1 MTDAQRP
8 LRLIVQGLDCP
19 DCAASLEKAVAALPI
34 VEQAT
39 LNYALSRLDVVAAD
53 EAAVIPEARRL
64 AREMGFDIT
73 VEGATEAEAPRPWWK
88 AHAHLLRTGAAM
100 ALALAG
106 LLLSR
111 VTAAAWPGPVA
122 YGAAIVVAGYS
133 VARAAWGAWRN
144 AHTLDMNALMTIA
157 AVGAMLVGEYA
168 EGAVT
173 MILFAIGEALE
184 SYSSARARNA
194 VRALMALT
202 PDEATRLG
210 ETQETVP
217 VAALRLGDRILVR
230 PGERVPM
237 DGRILEGQSSL
248 DQAPITGE
256 SMPVERTVGE
266 EVYAGSIN
274 GRGALILEVTHLAA
288 DNTLARMMRL
298 VEEAQTQR
306 APTQR
311 FVDRFARI
319 YTPSVMALALLVA
332 LVPPLLGLGPLSTWF
347 YRALVLLVIACPC
360 ALVISTPVTIVSS
373 LARAAKAG
381 VLVKGGRYLEELARV
396 RAVAFDKTGT
406 LTEGHPRVVSMGCER
421 HGEGVFCDQCDD
433 LLAKAAAVEQRSE
446 HSLAQA
452 VLSFALERGVLER
465 YAAGDGVEA
474 VVGRG
479 VLGTV
484 QGHAISVGSHAFCH
498 RDGRGDN
505 DLCYKVEQA
514 EREGYTV
521 LVAEDDCCDSRC
533 YLAVADEPRHG
544 AALALGD
551 LRHAGVEHLVML
563 TGDNR
568 AVAERLAGEL
578 GLDDVRAELLPQDK
592 LAAVDELERVYGHVA
607 MVGDGVNDAPAL
619 ARASVGIAMGAAGT
633 DAALETA
640 DVALMGDDLSRL
652 SFALRLSRRMMAVV
666 RANIALALLIKAL
679 FLILAVSGV
688 ATLWMAVV
696 ADTGASLLVTLN
708 GMRMLGFERRV
719 GRGA

>member
-1 MTDAQRP
+1 
-8 LRLIVQGLDCP
+8 
-19 DCAASLEKAVAALPI
+19 
-34 VEQAT
+34 
-39 LNYALSRLDVVAAD
+39 
-53 EAAVIPEARRL
+53 
-64 AREMGFDIT
+64 
-73 VEGATEAEAPRPWWK
+73 
-88 AHAHLLRTGAAM
+88 
-100 ALALAG
+100 
-106 LLLSR
+106 
-111 VTAAAWPGPVA
+111 
-122 YGAAIVVAGYS
+122 
-133 VARAAWGAWRN
+133 
-144 AHTLDMNALMTIA
+144 
-157 AVGAMLVGEYA
+157 
-168 EGAVT
+168 
-173 MILFAIGEALE
+173 
-184 SYSSARARNA
+184 
-194 VRALMALT
+194 
-202 PDEATRLG
+202 
-210 ETQETVP
+210 
-217 VAALRLGDRILVR
+217 
-230 PGERVPM
+230 
-237 DGRILEGQSSL
+237 
-248 DQAPITGE
+248 
-256 SMPVERTVGE
+256 
-266 EVYAGSIN
+266 
-274 GRGALILEVTHLAA
+274 
-288 DNTLARMMRL
+288 
-298 VEEAQTQR
+298 
-306 APTQR
+306 
-311 FVDRFARI
+311 
-319 YTPSVMALALLVA
+319 
-332 LVPPLLGLGPLSTWF
+332 
-347 YRALVLLVIACPC
+347 
-360 ALVISTPVTIVSS
+360 
-373 LARAAKAG
+373 
-381 VLVKGGRYLEELARV
+381 
-396 RAVAFDKTGT
+396 
-406 LTEGHPRVVSMGCER
+406 
-421 HGEGVFCDQCDD
+421 
-433 LLAKAAAVEQRSE
+433 
-446 HSLAQA
+446 
-452 VLSFALERGVLER
+452 
-465 YAAGDGVEA
+465 VEA